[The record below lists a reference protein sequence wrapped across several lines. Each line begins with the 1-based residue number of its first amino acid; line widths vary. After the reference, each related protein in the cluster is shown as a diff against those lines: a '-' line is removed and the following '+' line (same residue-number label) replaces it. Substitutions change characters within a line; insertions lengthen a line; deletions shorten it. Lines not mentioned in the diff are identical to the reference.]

1 MSPNTPVNPTTSGAV
16 ESIRDRLSREW
27 SRLKH
32 TVLDR
37 FNKLTTED
45 VEAVNGRYDEL
56 SSRLNRSYGYDDDRI
71 EDEVSRFVSE
81 GGNSAPYTAVAEE
94 AQAGDHRGMGAE
106 VGRNDKPLPLVPEQP
121 AHPEAGAHRE
131 RR

>member
-1 MSPNTPVNPTTSGAV
+1 MSPNTPVTPIAGGTI
-16 ESIRDRLSREW
+16 ESISDRLAREW

-32 TVLDR
+32 TVLAR
-37 FNKLTTED
+37 FNKLTNED

-56 SSRLNRSYGYDDDRI
+56 SSRLNKSYGYDNERI

-81 GGNSAPYTAVAEE
+81 GGNSAPYTAVADE
-94 AQAGDHRGMGAE
+94 AMAGDHRGMGAE

-131 RR
+131 RH